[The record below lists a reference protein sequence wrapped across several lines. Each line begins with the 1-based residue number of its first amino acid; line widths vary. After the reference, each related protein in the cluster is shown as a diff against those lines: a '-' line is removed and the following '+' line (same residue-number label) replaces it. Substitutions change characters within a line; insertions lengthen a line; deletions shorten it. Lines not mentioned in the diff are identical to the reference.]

1 MIMECVNLKE
11 VSTSKLQKILK
22 DANAAKLKESVEQEL
37 RRRFD
42 NTHLKDMQK
51 TIEGYFVRS
60 SNGAMFSLDEW
71 EDNGSFDN
79 DDYWDEEWETTDEEI
94 DVDSLDSLFDL
105 TSIIPDDK
113 PYKIRITVEM
123 EAVDCRSRLNEV
135 QKKRIEHYAEQL
147 ASALGKS
154 KEDVLSA
161 VMPGDSH
168 PEGCDGN
175 AGHDK
180 TIINKG
186 LNEL

>member
-1 MIMECVNLKE
+1 MECVSLKE

-22 DANAAKLKESVEQEL
+22 DANAANLKESVALKESVEQEL

-42 NTHLKDMQK
+42 DTHLKDMQK

-79 DDYWDEEWETTDEEI
+79 DDYWDEEWETTDEGI
-94 DVDSLDSLFDL
+94 DVDSLDGLFDL
-105 TSIIPDDK
+105 PSIIPDNT

-123 EAVDCRSRLNEV
+123 EAVDYRSRLNEA

-147 ASALGKS
+147 ACALGKK

-161 VMPGDSH
+161 VMPGDS
-168 PEGCDGN
+168 PLTETTKN
-175 AGHDK
+175 
-180 TIINKG
+180 
-186 LNEL
+186 

>member
-1 MIMECVNLKE
+1 MECVNLKE

-51 TIEGYFVRS
+51 TIEGYFLRPHT
-60 SNGAMFSLDEW
+60 NGAEFSLDEW
-71 EDNGSFDN
+71 EDNGSFD
-79 DDYWDEEWETTDEEI
+79 DDGYWDEEWETEDERI

-123 EAVDCRSRLNEV
+123 EAVDYRSRLNEA
-135 QKKRIEHYAEQL
+135 QKKRIDYYAEQL
-147 ASALGKS
+147 ACALGKK

-161 VMPGDSH
+161 VMPGDS
-168 PEGCDGN
+168 PLTEKEQTPDRWV
-175 AGHDK
+175 
-180 TIINKG
+180 
-186 LNEL
+186 